1 MNVNVNLAFLSLSIL
16 YIAFLNVMFLKKGH
30 IKTFELDTFG
40 KLITLNLIGI
50 LLEFGCIFT
59 IKYSSS
65 EILIEI
71 VNRLFLL
78 YLVTFVFLFS
88 LYVFS
93 ISFDKANKKNNTLR
107 MIIMLMYLFSVFLIF
122 YLKLDIYN
130 KNNIIYS
137 YGPSTNVVYIISTIC
152 VILCFVSMIKNY
164 KELKSKKY
172 LPLFV
177 FIIGGS
183 VVALIQKI
191 NPALTL
197 ATSMEA
203 YLLMIMYHTIENPDM
218 KILEEVHRAKEI
230 SDNANEEKTMF
241 LYNMTN
247 EIRNITKDIDYSADD
262 ILDETSNKKVDVEVI
277 NDAAREIKGSTAK
290 FTTMTNEILDIN
302 SIDSA
307 SIKVYNDKYN
317 VKLIIKEL
325 VTVYSKKCNVKNID
339 FRPSIASDIPEY
351 LYGDSVGLKQVL
363 DIILD
368 NSVKYTSSGYI
379 EFNVNTI
386 IKNNIARLIITVEDS
401 GTGMKAEDIIKVF
414 NKKNDRNEDSLN
426 LNNNL
431 YNAKALI
438 TLMGGTIIPSSNYG
452 NGTTM
457 KIVLDQKIVEEAN
470 EKYNKYESFYDEKK
484 ILLVDDNIS
493 TEKIISKL
501 LRDTNIK
508 LDYVSLG
515 KEALDKIRGK
525 EKYDLILLDEVM
537 DPLDGVTVM
546 KKFKDI
552 RNFKTNVILLTRNNE
567 YEYNEEYLK
576 YGFSG
581 YLLKPI
587 SKDKLFEIIDK
598 YLK

>member
-1 MNVNVNLAFLSLSIL
+1 MYTGIYFLIEAIVYSMLLMTVYFRKKVFKSKENKVYSILVVVSFFELIVELILDFVGPMYKEIPNVSYFVARLFSFGVELWITILLCYVLFVCLSIKKKERYIPVVRNIAVVL
-16 YIAFLNVMFLKKGH
+16 MIIFTTLNFILPLNFKYDGYIAYTYGP
-30 IKTFELDTFG
+30 
-40 KLITLNLIGI
+40 
-50 LLEFGCIFT
+50 
-59 IKYSSS
+59 
-65 EILIEI
+65 
-71 VNRLFLL
+71 
-78 YLVTFVFLFS
+78 
-88 LYVFS
+88 
-93 ISFDKANKKNNTLR
+93 
-107 MIIMLMYLFSVFLIF
+107 SV
-122 YLKLDIYN
+122 
-130 KNNIIYS
+130 NIIYLS
-137 YGPSTNVVYIISTIC
+137 AFLYSFIGIIALIRN
-152 VILCFVSMIKNY
+152 IKNI
-164 KELKSKKY
+164 KDKRFFPILIF
-172 LPLFV
+172 LIV
-177 FIIGGS
+177 GGIAS
-183 VVALIQKI
+183 YIQYM
-191 NPALTL
+191 NPGLLL
-197 ATSMEA
+197 ATPIHA
-203 YLLMIMYHTIENPDM
+203 FITFLMYFTIENPDVKM
-218 KILEEVHRAKEI
+218 IEEYHKAKEI
-230 SDNANEEKTMF
+230 SDNANEDKTMF

-247 EIRNITKDIDYSADD
+247 DIRLITKDINYNTDAA
-262 ILDETSNKKVDVEVI
+262 INEMSNKKVDKDLV
-277 NDAAREIKGSTAK
+277 NDYLRAIKENTAR
-290 FTTMTNEILDIN
+290 FTTMTNEILDVD

-307 SIKVYNDKYN
+307 SIKVYDDKYN
-317 VKLIIKEL
+317 IKLLLKKI
-325 VTVYSKKCNVKNID
+325 VTLYSDECSKKGLT
-339 FRPSIASDIPEY
+339 FRSDIASDLPEY
-351 LYGDSVGLKQVL
+351 LYGDNLGLKNVL
-363 DIILD
+363 TSILD
-368 NSVKYTSSGYI
+368 NSIKYTKEGYI
-379 EFNVNTI
+379 ELNVNTI
-386 IKNNIARLIITVEDS
+386 IKNNIARLIITIEDS
-401 GTGMKAEDIIKVF
+401 GVGISPDEMDSIFYKRKEEIDGSNMK
-414 NKKNDRNEDSLN
+414 SN
-426 LNNNL
+426 LFT
-431 YNAKALI
+431 ARKLI

-501 LRDTNIK
+501 IRDTNIK

>member
-1 MNVNVNLAFLSLSIL
+1 MNMFTIYSLFYSVLLNIVYFARKRLVTFENKIFEKLMITNLIGVILAIGSYFTIVNIDKYPIFNVIVSKGYIVYLLTWITLFSVYIFAISINDSKNRKKKINRIIKGFSIL
-16 YIAFLNVMFLKKGH
+16 YVI
-30 IKTFELDTFG
+30 
-40 KLITLNLIGI
+40 
-50 LLEFGCIFT
+50 
-59 IKYSSS
+59 
-65 EILIEI
+65 
-71 VNRLFLL
+71 
-78 YLVTFVFLFS
+78 
-88 LYVFS
+88 
-93 ISFDKANKKNNTLR
+93 
-107 MIIMLMYLFSVFLIF
+107 FLIV
-122 YLKLDIYN
+122 
-130 KNNIIYS
+130 IIIKPLYYHNAGGAVYS
-137 YGPSTNVVYIISTIC
+137 YGPSANVMYVVSSVYIAIWI
-152 VILCFVSMIKNY
+152 VRLIINY
-164 KELKSKKY
+164 KKIRDKKY
-172 LPLFV
+172 LPIFAFMLLGV
-177 FIIGGS
+177 VVII
-183 VVALIQKI
+183 IQKSH
-191 NPALTL
+191 PELL
-197 ATSMEA
+197 LMTSMETFIVF
-203 YLLMIMYHTIENPDM
+203 LMYHTIENPDM

-351 LYGDSVGLKQVL
+351 LYGDSVGLKQAL

-379 EFNVNTI
+379 EFNVNAI

-401 GTGMKAEDIIKVF
+401 GTGMKADDIIKVF
-414 NKKNDRNEDSLN
+414 NKKNDHNEDSLN

-438 TLMGGTIIPSSNYG
+438 TLMGGTIIPSSIYG
-452 NGTTM
+452 TSTTM
-457 KIVLDQKIVEEAN
+457 KIVLDQKVAKEAD
-470 EKYNKYESFYDEKK
+470 EKLDKYEEVYDKKK
-484 ILLVDDNIS
+484 ILLIDDNIS
-493 TEKIISKL
+493 TEKIVSKIL
-501 LRDTNIK
+501 KDTNIE

-598 YLK
+598 CLK

>member
-307 SIKVYNDKYN
+307 SIKIYNDKYN

-401 GTGMKAEDIIKVF
+401 GTGMKADDIIKVF
-414 NKKNDRNEDSLN
+414 NKKNDHNEASLN

-438 TLMGGTIIPSSNYG
+438 TLMGGTIIPSSIYG
-452 NGTTM
+452 TGTTM
-457 KIVLDQKIVEEAN
+457 KIVLDQKVAKEAD
-470 EKYNKYESFYDEKK
+470 EKLDKYEEVYDKKK

-493 TEKIISKL
+493 TEKIVSKL
-501 LRDTNIK
+501 LKDTNIE

>member
-183 VVALIQKI
+183 VVALIQ
-191 NPALTL
+191 N
-197 ATSMEA
+197 
-203 YLLMIMYHTIENPDM
+203 
-218 KILEEVHRAKEI
+218 
-230 SDNANEEKTMF
+230 
-241 LYNMTN
+241 
-247 EIRNITKDIDYSADD
+247 TKR
-262 ILDETSNKKVDVEVI
+262 LD
-277 NDAAREIKGSTAK
+277 
-290 FTTMTNEILDIN
+290 
-302 SIDSA
+302 
-307 SIKVYNDKYN
+307 
-317 VKLIIKEL
+317 
-325 VTVYSKKCNVKNID
+325 
-339 FRPSIASDIPEY
+339 
-351 LYGDSVGLKQVL
+351 
-363 DIILD
+363 
-368 NSVKYTSSGYI
+368 
-379 EFNVNTI
+379 
-386 IKNNIARLIITVEDS
+386 
-401 GTGMKAEDIIKVF
+401 
-414 NKKNDRNEDSLN
+414 
-426 LNNNL
+426 
-431 YNAKALI
+431 
-438 TLMGGTIIPSSNYG
+438 
-452 NGTTM
+452 
-457 KIVLDQKIVEEAN
+457 
-470 EKYNKYESFYDEKK
+470 
-484 ILLVDDNIS
+484 
-493 TEKIISKL
+493 
-501 LRDTNIK
+501 
-508 LDYVSLG
+508 
-515 KEALDKIRGK
+515 
-525 EKYDLILLDEVM
+525 
-537 DPLDGVTVM
+537 
-546 KKFKDI
+546 
-552 RNFKTNVILLTRNNE
+552 
-567 YEYNEEYLK
+567 
-576 YGFSG
+576 
-581 YLLKPI
+581 
-587 SKDKLFEIIDK
+587 
-598 YLK
+598 

>member
-16 YIAFLNVMFLKKGH
+16 YIAFLNVIFLKKGH

-247 EIRNITKDIDYSADD
+247 EIRGITRDINKEADI
-262 ILDETSNKKVDVEVI
+262 ILDETDNKKIDVEVI
-277 NDAAREIKGSTAK
+277 DNSAREIKGSTAR
-290 FTTMTNEILDIN
+290 FTTMTNEILDVSN
-302 SIDSA
+302 MDGA
-307 SIKVYNDKYN
+307 SIRVYDEKYN
-317 VKLIIKEL
+317 IRLILDSLISIYK
-325 VTVYSKKCNVKNID
+325 KKCNSKNIS
-339 FRPSIASDIPEY
+339 FRSNISSDIPKY
-351 LYGDSVGLKQVL
+351 LYGEDFIKGYAIVKNGSDLPLIINKGGKEVIKAGEYFSLYRANSDIIASKVTKDGLKYGILNSNLKEKTPFKYDIISYKNGVYSYVLDNDVGLINEDGKKIYTYKLTDRDDKGIDVTPSSVTS
-363 DIILD
+363 D
-368 NSVKYTSSGYI
+368 NYQRYGVVKVNKTSLIVNLKDDEVKY
-379 EFNVNTI
+379 
-386 IKNNIARLIITVEDS
+386 K
-401 GTGMKAEDIIKVF
+401 
-414 NKKNDRNEDSLN
+414 
-426 LNNNL
+426 
-431 YNAKALI
+431 
-438 TLMGGTIIPSSNYG
+438 
-452 NGTTM
+452 
-457 KIVLDQKIVEEAN
+457 Q
-470 EKYNKYESFYDEKK
+470 
-484 ILLVDDNIS
+484 
-493 TEKIISKL
+493 KIISIVVICIFILNASFIVINSTEHIAANKVDENDGMQIRYL
-501 LRDTNIK
+501 IEEYEKNTGIK
-508 LDYVSLG
+508 VTKFGY
-515 KEALDKIRGK
+515 
-525 EKYDLILLDEVM
+525 KYDLNPQQFAVGIQPM
-537 DPLDGVTVM
+537 QS
-546 KKFKDI
+546 
-552 RNFKTNVILLTRNNE
+552 LTER
-567 YEYNEEYLK
+567 
-576 YGFSG
+576 
-581 YLLKPI
+581 
-587 SKDKLFEIIDK
+587 KLA
-598 YLK
+598 

>member
-16 YIAFLNVMFLKKGH
+16 YIAFLNVIFLKKGH

-290 FTTMTNEILDIN
+290 FTTITNEILDVSNMDGASIRVYDEKYNIKLILKSLINTYKKRCDDKNIVFRSNIN
-302 SIDSA
+302 SDM
-307 SIKVYNDKYN
+307 
-317 VKLIIKEL
+317 
-325 VTVYSKKCNVKNID
+325 
-339 FRPSIASDIPEY
+339 PEF
-351 LYGDSVGLKQVL
+351 LYGDGINLKKVI
-363 DIILD
+363 DILLD
-368 NSVKYTSSGYI
+368 NSVKYTNDGYV
-379 EFNVNTI
+379 ELDVNTI
-386 IKNNIARLIITVEDS
+386 IKNDIVRLIITVEDS
-401 GTGMKAEDIIKVF
+401 GIGIESDKLGSLFVNEKDYKEE
-414 NKKNDRNEDSLN
+414 NYDLNDT
-426 LNNNL
+426 L
-431 YNAKALI
+431 YNVKKII
-438 TLMGGTIIPSSNYG
+438 TLMNGTIVPSSIYG
-452 NGTTM
+452 TGTKM
-457 KIVLDQKIVEEAN
+457 KIILDQRLVVSDSKLN
-470 EKYNKYESFYDEKK
+470 EYEKVIDKK
-484 ILLVDDNIS
+484 DVLLIGNLNS
-493 TEKIISKL
+493 KIIK
-501 LRDTNIK
+501 DIVKDKNIN
-508 LDYVSLG
+508 LEIIELG

-525 EKYDLILLDEVM
+525 KKYDLILIEDNIK
-537 DPLDGVTVM
+537 PLSGIIIM
-546 KKFKDI
+546 KKLLMIKSFNTK
-552 RNFKTNVILLTRNNE
+552 VILLSSNNE
-567 YEYNEEYLK
+567 YIDNYDK
-576 YGFSG
+576 YGFSDVISE
-581 YLLKPI
+581 PI
-587 SKDKLFEIIDK
+587 DEDIFINKINK
-598 YLK
+598 YLER

>member
-16 YIAFLNVMFLKKGH
+16 YIAFLNVVFLKKGH

-177 FIIGGS
+177 FTIGGS

-501 LRDTNIK
+501 IRDTNIK

-552 RNFKTNVILLTRNNE
+552 RSFKTNVILLTRNNE